1 MDVARCAT
9 VLFASGAIDIS
20 TNGTRF
26 AQSARTHSIAGKRS
40 IAVNQGKH

>member
-1 MDVARCAT
+1 VDVAQCAT

-20 TNGTRF
+20 TNGTRV
-26 AQSARTHSIAGKRS
+26 AQCARAHSIAGKRS